1 MTCSASEEV
10 RPYIS
15 LPMLSIHW
23 LSANFCDSLISLLG
37 FTRGHAEANP
47 LLASLGSQ
55 WGPASII
62 AWKWLV
68 VMGFLLAI
76 YLLRLKPGARLILE
90 RAMAVASLIVWLGVG
105 WNFLVVGFAA

>member
-1 MTCSASEEV
+1 MPFTSEGA

-23 LSANFCDSLISLLG
+23 LSANLCDSLLSLLG
-37 FTRGHAEANP
+37 FAQGHAEANP

-55 WGPASII
+55 RGPASII

-76 YLLRLKPGARLILE
+76 YLLRPKPWARFILE
-90 RAMAVASLIVWLGVG
+90 RVIAWASLIVWLGVG
-105 WNFLVVGFAA
+105 WNFLCVGSAA